1 MRLRKVIQF
10 FNSQKRLQIASF
22 VFCLALLVII
32 PLFFLWYK
40 TYIVTKIQTPI
51 ITKEIVPPHV
61 PGQLIVAFKDEDSPE
76 KFIKT
81 APKEFGFTEYTR
93 VFPKATTSE
102 LKNYY
107 LLKFSQQ
114 ENIEMIKT
122 YAQQRPEIRSVEFN
136 KIMSFD
142 ADPLVNDP
150 LYTAQW
156 ALKAINIDK
165 AWENSDKNNNVIVAI
180 IDSGI
185 DYNHEDLNS
194 SQVKKGGNFVT
205 DDDSRA
211 YGKDGDPMDI
221 FGHGT
226 AIAGIIGAT
235 TNNSKG
241 IASVFGLAK
250 NMQLLA
256 VKAGGVNGSSEYDLL
271 QAINSAI
278 TDGKAKVI
286 NMSFGMTG
294 SCSDSYQA
302 LFNAHK
308 EVVFVAAAGNGLCKK
323 NNEETYVNPDPL
335 TRRCPLGTTIAG
347 VNIKTSNHN
356 PASCKGVISVAS
368 IDDSNKRAASSNWG
382 TDLAAPG
389 VGILTTK
396 SDKCF
401 ESFCGRIDNDYNRYT
416 WVQGTSFAAPYV
428 AGAAAMLLAK
438 YPNLTSDRVKECL
451 VKNGTAIS
459 GDQHIGPLLNIG
471 DALKNCS
478 DTPSTPIPSI
488 SATSKPTTQIQT
500 PTPSSTVTSV
510 VRIGGNT
517 TPVGNTATSGKLICS
532 PVGGMDNKL
541 NSNAIQ
547 VTNGTDKDM
556 PIWFQNNLCDYTQNV
571 SIVEGYQCNTFTGKA
586 ETTLSKGQT
595 KTFTL
600 TVPFCTIGQLDINV
614 VNAADKGCYRPDDTD
629 KLWDGGLAF
638 AIQANKNGCGT
649 LTPTTAT
656 TPTLGAGNYDSAGF
670 LRDGSVSIPTPT
682 PRICTQPQVKCS
694 NNGSSVQIC
703 SFTCD

>member
-40 TYIVTKIQTPI
+40 TYTAAKIQTPI
-51 ITKEIVPPHV
+51 STKEIVPPHV
-61 PGQLIVAFKDEDSPE
+61 PGQLIVNFKDGEVVE
-76 KFIKT
+76 NFIKT
-81 APKEFGFTEYTR
+81 APKEFGFIEYTK
-93 VFPKATTSE
+93 VFPKETTSA

-114 ENIEMIKT
+114 ENIEVIKA
-122 YAQQRPEIRSVEFN
+122 YVQQSPEVRSVEFN

-142 ADPLVNDP
+142 ADPLANDP

-156 ALKAINIDK
+156 ALKTINIDK
-165 AWENSDKNNNVIVAI
+165 AWEISNKTNNVIVGV

-194 SQVKKGGNFVT
+194 NQVIKGGNFVT
-205 DDDSRA
+205 NDDSRV

-235 TNNSKG
+235 TNNNKG
-241 IASVFGLAK
+241 IAGVFGLAK
-250 NMQLLA
+250 NTQLLA
-256 VKAGGVNGSSEYDLL
+256 IKAGGINGSSQYDSL

-308 EVVFVAAAGNGLCKK
+308 DVVFVAAAGNGLCKK
-323 NNEETYVNPDPL
+323 NNEETYVDPDPL
-335 TRRCPLGTTIAG
+335 THRCPLGTTKTG
-347 VNIKTSNHN
+347 VNINTSSHD

-368 IDDSNKRAASSNWG
+368 VDSENKRATSSNWG

-389 VGILTTK
+389 VGILTTR
-396 SDKCF
+396 SSKCSICQT
-401 ESFCGRIDNDYNRYT
+401 EPNTDNKYKYDSFN
-416 WVQGTSFAAPYV
+416 GTSFAAPYA
-428 AGAAAMLLAK
+428 AGATAMLLAK
-438 YPNLTSDRVKECL
+438 YPNLTSDQVKECL
-451 VKNGTAIS
+451 VKNGTTIS
-459 GDQHIGPLLNIG
+459 GDQHIGPLLNVG

-478 DTPSTPIPSI
+478 DTPPTPTPSI
-488 SATSKPTTQIQT
+488 STTPKPTTQIQT
-500 PTPSSTVTSV
+500 PTPSPVVTSV
-510 VRIGGNT
+510 VRINDNT
-517 TPVGNTATSGKLICS
+517 TPVGNTATSGRIICS

-547 VTNGTDKDM
+547 VTNGTDKDI
-556 PIWFQNNLCDYTQNV
+556 PIWFQNNLCDYTQGI
-571 SIVEGYQCNTFTGKA
+571 SIVEGYQCNTFKGRA
-586 ETTLSKGQT
+586 NYTLSKGQT

-600 TVPFCTIGQLDINV
+600 DIPPCTVGQLDINV
-614 VNAADKGCYRPDDTD
+614 VNPGDKGCYRSDDTD

-638 AIQANKNGCGT
+638 AIQANKTGCN
-649 LTPTTAT
+649 TAT
-656 TPTLGAGNYDSAGF
+656 TPTPIRTRTLDSAGF

-682 PRICTQPQVKCS
+682 PRTCTQPQVKCT
-694 NNGSSVQIC
+694 NNDGSAQIC
-703 SFTCD
+703 SFTCI